1 MATKI
6 AFAGHRSL
14 TMADVF
20 PGLDILLKEYG
31 DSQIWITGG
40 AMGLDSWAAKFAM
53 DHSIELWLILPF
65 PSKVLAA
72 KWPMSSL
79 FRKILD
85 DSWSYASKVS
95 VVSPRFVMSAYQER
109 NVRMVDL
116 SDILAAFFNGSPG
129 GTANCIRY
137 ARSIGHPVE
146 MFL

>member
-1 MATKI
+1 MTTRI
-6 AFAGHRSL
+6 AFTGHRHL
-14 TMADVF
+14 TMAEVF
-20 PGLDILLKEYG
+20 PGLDLLLKEYG

-40 AMGLDSWAAKFAM
+40 AIGLDSWAPKFAM

-72 KWPMSSL
+72 KWPLSSP
-79 FRKILD
+79 FRKILNG
-85 DSWSYASKVS
+85 SWSYASKVS
-95 VVSPRFVMSAYQER
+95 VVSHRFVMSAYQER

-129 GTANCIRY
+129 GTANCVRY

-146 MFL
+146 MCL